1 MKNIVQAETAQTIVR
16 HKLEFCGVRQPYNFS
31 KFDAAATLARTGRM
45 QHTLIY
51 EKPKYFSSLLQCQF
65 EARNK

>member
-31 KFDAAATLARTGRM
+31 KFDAAATLARTRQDAAHFDLRKTKIFLKSITM
-45 QHTLIY
+45 SI
-51 EKPKYFSSLLQCQF
+51 
-65 EARNK
+65 